1 MVYGLWYELEYFF
14 LNLRNSENVLVIIIL
29 WILNLKVVFICGII
43 NIKEMIGFFVSLIG
57 Y

>member
-43 NIKEMIGFFVSLIG
+43 NIKEMIGFSVSLIG